1 MVGEEKTAPATPTGE
16 EATPAQ
22 PSTSEKVAES
32 KRLEPNSSALKTAT
46 HPPPIL
52 CLGMARTGTASLAES
67 LRILGI
73 PNVHHGTQV
82 IGPEFQKQWSVFDRA
97 ADASF
102 PVLPTYTGKPFTRA
116 EWDEAFGEYGAVT
129 DIASFY
135 ATSLLD
141 AYPDAQ
147 VILVERNINSWLKSV
162 EQVFKPWQSG
172 SRVRMIH
179 WVESFI
185 GSREGSVS
193 LKFELGWTESKHPR
207 DIYGNARAAYERHYR
222 EIRARV
228 PSEQLLDY
236 RLEDGWGPLCRFLGK
251 DVPDGPFPRVNE
263 AAEYAR
269 HVKKSRNDALKR
281 LAKKLFLPCF

>member
-1 MVGEEKTAPATPTGE
+1 MAEEEKAATATPTG

-32 KRLEPNSSALKTAT
+32 TSTESNSPALKTAT
-46 HPPPIL
+46 RPPPIL

-73 PNVHHGTQV
+73 PNVHHGIQV
-82 IGPEFQKQWSVFDRA
+82 IGPEFHKQWTIFDRA

-135 ATSLLD
+135 AMSLLH

-147 VILVERNINSWLKSV
+147 VILVERDIDSWLKSV

-172 SRVRMIH
+172 SHVRMIH
-179 WVESFI
+179 WIESFI
-185 GSREGSVS
+185 GSLEGTVS
-193 LKFELGWTESKHPR
+193 LKFELGWTESKRPK

-222 EIRARV
+222 EIRATV
-228 PSEQLLDY
+228 PPEQLLDFQ
-236 RLEDGWGPLCRFLGK
+236 LKEGWEPLCRFLGK
-251 DVPDGPFPRVNE
+251 DIPDVPFPHVNE

-269 HVKKSRNDALKR
+269 HIKKSRNNALKR
-281 LAKKLFLPCF
+281 LVKKLLLPCF

>member
-1 MVGEEKTAPATPTGE
+1 MATEEKAATATPTGL
-16 EATPAQ
+16 ATAAQ
-22 PSTSEKVAES
+22 PWTSEKVVESTSPES
-32 KRLEPNSSALKTAT
+32 KLSAPKTAT

-67 LRILGI
+67 LRMLGI

-97 ADASF
+97 ADAAF

-135 ATSLLD
+135 AMSLLN

-147 VILVERNINSWLKSV
+147 VILVERDIDSWLKSV
-162 EQVFKPWQSG
+162 EQVFKPWQSK

-179 WVESFI
+179 WIESFI
-185 GSREGSVS
+185 GSREGTVS
-193 LKFELGWTESKHPR
+193 LKFELGWTESNHPR

-222 EIRARV
+222 EIRASV
-228 PSEQLLDY
+228 PPERLLDY
-236 RLEDGWGPLCRFLGK
+236 RLEDGWEPLCRFLGK
-251 DVPDGPFPRVNE
+251 DVPDVSFPRVNE

-269 HVKKSRNDALKR
+269 HIRKSRNDGLKR
-281 LAKKLFLPCF
+281 LARKLFLPCF